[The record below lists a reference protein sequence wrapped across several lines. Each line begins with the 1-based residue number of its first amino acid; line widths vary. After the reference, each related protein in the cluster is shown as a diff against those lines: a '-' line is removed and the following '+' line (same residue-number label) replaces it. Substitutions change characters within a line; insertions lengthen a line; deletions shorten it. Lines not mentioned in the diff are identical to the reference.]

1 MAITRAGDVVRR
13 RNFTTRKLR
22 VSRSDFWHRT
32 LPTGSK
38 KALKSIFLIWAVLLP
53 LGWWAGVAKEETTL
67 TQQRT
72 RAARRFAWLWR
83 HFGHPGP
90 KDQGTGGTGRTTN
103 GKRNRPNNRE
113 SHRSKKTGHAI
124 PLFFIHH
131 FFLTTSQKPFV
142 MLRAFPSPLFHLQV
156 RGRYFATNYF
166 QNRQQRATT
175 RTWPGGD
182 AKNKSLFF
190 PLAIWCVV

>member
-1 MAITRAGDVVRR
+1 M
-13 RNFTTRKLR
+13 
-22 VSRSDFWHRT
+22 
-32 LPTGSK
+32 
-38 KALKSIFLIWAVLLP
+38 
-53 LGWWAGVAKEETTL
+53 AKEETTL

-103 GKRNRPNNRE
+103 GKRNRPNKRE
-113 SHRSKKTGHAI
+113 SHRSKNPGHAI

-131 FFLTTSQKPFV
+131 FFLTTSQQSFV

-166 QNRQQRATT
+166 QKRQQRANT
-175 RTWPGGD
+175 RTWPGCD
-182 AKNKSLFF
+182 AKNKYLFF
-190 PLAIWCVV
+190 SLGNLVRGIEYEAKRIEAPLVAGALLWNTFWTEAWTQFSHKWWTHFSHNSRTHFSPQSRTHFEIQK